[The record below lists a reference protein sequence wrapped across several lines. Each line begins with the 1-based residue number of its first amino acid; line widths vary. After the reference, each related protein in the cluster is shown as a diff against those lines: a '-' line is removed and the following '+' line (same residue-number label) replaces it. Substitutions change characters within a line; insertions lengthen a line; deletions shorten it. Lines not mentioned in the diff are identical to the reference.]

1 MMDTYKVNKWWPY
14 KIMRSKK
21 ISEKNWCAFKDV
33 IKRWNLVLI
42 LYLLGMVTV
51 YLISL
56 QKMEVNGFRIIMTKI
71 DYIFYAMLV
80 SKIDIKRI
88 KISGI
93 LVLLVNNNSN
103 SWLKL
108 IGVSRFNSKYWLVMC
123 HTFSLVFCFRTC
135 HANFI
140 ICY

>member
-1 MMDTYKVNKWWPY
+1 
-14 KIMRSKK
+14 
-21 ISEKNWCAFKDV
+21 
-33 IKRWNLVLI
+33 
-42 LYLLGMVTV
+42 MVTV

-108 IGVSRFNSKYWLVMC
+108 IGVSRFNSKY
-123 HTFSLVFCFRTC
+123 
-135 HANFI
+135 
-140 ICY
+140 